1 MFVQK
6 PNIIPP
12 SQNRVAVLQEQNQ
25 IKDMKRKSHHLHW
38 NISVKNSDIV

>member
-25 IKDMKRKSHHLHW
+25 IKDMKRKSHHLH
-38 NISVKNSDIV
+38 

>member
-6 PNIIPP
+6 PDIIPP

-25 IKDMKRKSHHLHW
+25 IKDMKKSPLTLKH
-38 NISVKNSDIV
+38 NSVKNSDIV